1 MNSLIKEIVKKQLI
15 REGKFHELIFDIK
28 FTFELHHDD
37 GGHTQLRKWRA
48 GGGDKKVYDLDLVN
62 LINDAKEEIVYAIID
77 GDIRHKRRF
86 ILSRDGKDYLNIVIE
101 PEKQSP
107 THWNMVT
114 ITNMRKK
121 DFTVSP
127 GQVQIFIP

>member
-1 MNSLIKEIVKKQLI
+1 MRDKIQEIIKKQLI
-15 REGKFHELIFDIK
+15 REQKFHELIFDIK
-28 FTFELHHDD
+28 FTFELYHDS
-37 GGHTQLRKWRA
+37 GGHTQKRKWRA
-48 GGGDKKVYDLDLVN
+48 GGGDNKVYDLDLIN
-62 LINDAKEEIVYAIID
+62 LINDAREQIVYSIID
-77 GDIRHKRRF
+77 GHIRHKRRF

-101 PEKQSP
+101 PEKHSS

-127 GQVQIFIP
+127 GQLQIFVP